1 MKAKWLVLLLVPL
14 IAISFSGEAAYAAP
28 ADDALS
34 SLYQY
39 YEICSNEDIEAYMD
53 IMDFSD
59 GEEFAEDYIENT
71 RDLALTVWSAYDILS
86 YELSNIEVSVDEEV
100 EYALISYHI
109 YQELRGADSEGI
121 IKTVTMDMD
130 YVALMHNIDGWKVVY
145 LMPRVTFEENMQN
158 MSPIIAVADIM
169 EGLAMEQ
176 EPINLPP
183 TASFSIMPE
192 NPQVG
197 DTIVVVGTASDPD
210 GDMLTCWWYL
220 DGEHVWEL
228 DDFSSWEWEDTEAGE
243 YTITL
248 VVDDGRDGS
257 DEYSM
262 AVTVVGDGG
271 GGVGGSVIIGI
282 LFIIIIAAVAVFL
295 IRRRRKKGVTQQE
308 QDSWRD
314 VGPPA

>member
-1 MKAKWLVLLLVPL
+1 MKKKLILASQSPRRYELLKGAGYEFITRKYDVEEVYPETITEPEEIAVYLAELKSTTAQKEMKANQIVLT
-14 IAISFSGEAAYAAP
+14 S
-28 ADDALS
+28 
-34 SLYQY
+34 
-39 YEICSNEDIEAYMD
+39 
-53 IMDFSD
+53 
-59 GEEFAEDYIENT
+59 
-71 RDLALTVWSAYDILS
+71 
-86 YELSNIEVSVDEEV
+86 
-100 EYALISYHI
+100 
-109 YQELRGADSEGI
+109 
-121 IKTVTMDMD
+121 
-130 YVALMHNIDGWKVVY
+130 
-145 LMPRVTFEENMQN
+145 
-158 MSPIIAVADIM
+158 
-169 EGLAMEQ
+169 
-176 EPINLPP
+176 
-183 TASFSIMPE
+183 
-192 NPQVG
+192 

-248 VVDDGRDGS
+248 VVDDGRGES

-295 IRRRRKKGVTQQE
+295 IRQRGKKGVTQQE